1 MQSVAFLGLMKR
13 ALLPAS
19 CLLVIGYF
27 GAHALFGPSGYLA
40 LDGIRHEHA
49 ELLQKKEAMEAR
61 RALLQRDLRLLDP
74 RGVDPDFA
82 DELVRRH
89 LGVVRPDEVIVPL
102 EPQAPH

>member
-1 MQSVAFLGLMKR
+1 MQSVAYLGLMKR
-13 ALLPAS
+13 ALLPAG

-40 LDGIRHEHA
+40 LDEIRRQQA
-49 ELLQKKEAMEAR
+49 ELQQQKAALESR
-61 RALLQRDLRLLDP
+61 RDLLQRDLRLLDP
-74 RGVDPDFA
+74 KGVDPDYA

-102 EPQAPH
+102 GPQAAR